1 MENKRELK
9 KTFVIIF
16 CNCAVSLDLLF
27 HRLLVPAEQAH
38 VTVEKDPTDGSQI
51 QWPNKH
57 DPGGSKQAS
66 DDGDDTTATTTALD
80 GTCNIQKDTSRYKKQ

>member
-38 VTVEKDPTDGSQI
+38 VTVEKDPTDGS
-51 QWPNKH
+51 
-57 DPGGSKQAS
+57 
-66 DDGDDTTATTTALD
+66 
-80 GTCNIQKDTSRYKKQ
+80 